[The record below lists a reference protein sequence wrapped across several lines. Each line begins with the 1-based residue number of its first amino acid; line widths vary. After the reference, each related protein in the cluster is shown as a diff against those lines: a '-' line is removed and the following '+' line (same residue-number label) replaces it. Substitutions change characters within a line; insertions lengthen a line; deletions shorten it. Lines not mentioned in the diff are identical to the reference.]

1 MKLLDICWF
10 TNRGLIG
17 IARTEDKWEGIKY
30 YISVVPNSTTEEAD
44 AQFVADWGSTFPKEA
59 GDVLFGIINE

>member
-1 MKLLDICWF
+1 MKLLDIRWF

-17 IARTEDKWEGIKY
+17 IARTEDEWEGIKY
-30 YISVVPNSTTEEAD
+30 YITVVQNPSTSEAD

-59 GDVLFGIINE
+59 GDVLFGVTE